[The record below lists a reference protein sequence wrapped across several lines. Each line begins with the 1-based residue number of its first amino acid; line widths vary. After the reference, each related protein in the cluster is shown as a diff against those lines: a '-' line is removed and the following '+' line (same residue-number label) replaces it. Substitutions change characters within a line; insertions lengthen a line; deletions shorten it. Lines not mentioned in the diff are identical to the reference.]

1 MRAQTMLRV
10 GDLDKSIQYYTEA
23 LGMKVIRKSENESQK
38 YTLAFLGYGEEE
50 DNVLIELTYNW
61 GKGSEAYTKGD
72 AYAQIALS
80 TEVRA
85 LPCPSRWH
93 SYLSVT
99 VTVMDCLSSNDVH
112 FAAVTWCAIRR

>member
-1 MRAQTMLRV
+1 MESLMRAQTMLRV

-61 GKGSEAYTKGD
+61 GKGSEAYTKGN

-80 TEVRA
+80 TEVSLG
-85 LPCPSRWH
+85 LPQPLTLLLLRY
-93 SYLSVT
+93 SYGDGL
-99 VTVMDCLSSNDVH
+99 
-112 FAAVTWCAIRR
+112 FEQQ